1 MARAESSPSDLLK
14 DLRDLLV
21 AYARQETLDPLRAL
35 GRYLAFGLAGSSAM
49 AIGSI
54 FIVVGLLRLLQ
65 DGTGGAFDGAW
76 SFAPYLIV
84 VVVVL
89 GAIVAL
95 GAVVARSRSENLGSR

>member
-35 GRYLAFGLAGSSAM
+35 GRYLAFGL
-49 AIGSI
+49 IGSLLVAVGAV
-54 FIVVGLLRLLQ
+54 FLVVGLLRLLQ
-65 DGTGGAFDGAW
+65 DATGGAFDGAW

-84 VVVVL
+84 LVVVV
-89 GAIVAL
+89 GAVVAL